1 MRPMQT
7 PAVLLSAIIAATC
20 TAVAVTWV
28 ANRSTALPDA
38 DAGTDAG
45 LERRIAGVEAK
56 LGDLVQRLER
66 INADT
71 ASAIG
76 RTVAAPTIDIEAA
89 VAKILAARKVTEA
102 GATVANAGLTKEQAL
117 SQLAEVGSNYEQLQ
131 KLWPQIEKAG
141 LEEEVLAQYAALAE
155 TSPSDAKAQYQYG
168 AMLIAGI
175 QTKPPA
181 KQAALAMKADAA
193 FDKALK
199 VDDKHW
205 AARFMKATS
214 LSFWPKITGKQGEA
228 VRHFEVLVEQQEQ
241 GKPQPHFA
249 ETYHFLGNLYQ
260 DAGNQAKAKTAYE
273 RGLRWFPD
281 NENLKR
287 QLATLKKDG

>member
-1 MRPMQT
+1 MQT
-7 PAVLLSAIIAATC
+7 QSVLLSAIIAATC

-28 ANRSTALPDA
+28 ANRSTAPPDA
-38 DAGTDAG
+38 AAGIDAG
-45 LERRIAGVEAK
+45 LEGRIAGVEAK

-66 INADT
+66 ISADMGNAT
-71 ASAIG
+71 G
-76 RTVAAPTIDIEAA
+76 RTAAAPAIDIEAA
-89 VAKILAARKVTEA
+89 VAKILARKVTEA
-102 GATVANAGLTKEQAL
+102 SATTANAGLTKEQAL
-117 SQLAEVGSNYEQLQ
+117 SQLAEVGGNYDQLQ

-141 LEEEVLAQYAALAE
+141 LEDEVLAQYAALAD
-155 TSPSDAKAQYQYG
+155 TAPSDAKAQYQYG

-181 KQAALAMKADAA
+181 KQASLAMKADAA

-228 VRHFEVLVEQQEQ
+228 LRHFEVLVDQQEQ

-260 DAGNQAKAKTAYE
+260 DAGNQAKAKAAYE